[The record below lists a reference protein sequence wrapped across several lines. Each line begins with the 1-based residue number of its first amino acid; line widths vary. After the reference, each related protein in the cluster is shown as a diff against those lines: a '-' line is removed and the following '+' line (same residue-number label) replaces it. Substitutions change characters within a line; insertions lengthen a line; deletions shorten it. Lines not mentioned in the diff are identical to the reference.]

1 MNNFLF
7 SETTIK
13 IITIYKMSQLGK
25 PILFSFKREM
35 KNWWIT
41 ITYMFLKEVVG
52 KKVNKNK
59 NKNEFF
65 LLIII

>member
-25 PILFSFKREM
+25 PILFSFKCEM

-52 KKVNKNK
+52 KRVNKNE